1 MKYILFF
8 YILLSGFFCL
18 NAQNTE
24 NWELVKE
31 KEGIKIYA
39 RKVNNSPFDELLGIY
54 ITNTRLSSIVSLLKD
69 YNNQPNWVFA
79 NVETSLLNAPNNFE
93 WYYYMKTDAPWPVA
107 DRDIII
113 HAVLT
118 QDSLSHTIHVNV
130 KGIPQ
135 YLKVN
140 KGIVRLPYLK
150 SSWEFIPIS
159 ADKTMIRLQ
168 ILTDIGGEVPAW
180 LVNMVKEKAPLNT
193 LMLMREELKK
203 DKYKN
208 ARLPYIKEKF

>member
-8 YILLSGFFCL
+8 YILLSGFYCL
-18 NAQNTE
+18 NAQE
-24 NWELVKE
+24 AGNWELVKE

-39 RKVNNSPFDELLGIY
+39 RKVDNSPFDELLGTY
-54 ITNTRLSSIVSLLKD
+54 IADVGLSSIVSLLKD

-79 NVETSLLNAPNNFE
+79 NVETRLLAAPNNFE

-118 QDSLSHTIHVNV
+118 QDTLTQIVHINV
-130 KGIPQ
+130 QGLPK
-135 YLKVN
+135 YLQIN
-140 KGIVRLPYLK
+140 EGIVRIPYLK
-150 SSWEFIPIS
+150 SSWEFIPINK
-159 ADKTMIRLQ
+159 DKVLVKLQ

-180 LVNMVKEKAPLNT
+180 IVNMVKEKGPLNT
-193 LMLMREELKK
+193 LLFMRKELKK
-203 DKYKN
+203 DQYKN

>member
-8 YILLSGFFCL
+8 YILLSGFYCL
-18 NAQNTE
+18 NAQKAG

-39 RKVNNSPFDELLGIY
+39 RKVDNSPFDELLGTY
-54 ITNTRLSSIVSLLKD
+54 IADVGLSSIVSLLKD

-79 NVETSLLNAPNNFE
+79 NVETRLLAAPNNFE

-118 QDSLSHTIHVNV
+118 QDTLTQIVHINV
-130 KGIPQ
+130 QGLPK
-135 YLKVN
+135 YLQIN
-140 KGIVRLPYLK
+140 EGIVRIPYLK
-150 SSWEFIPIS
+150 SSWEFIPINK
-159 ADKTMIRLQ
+159 DKVLVKLQ

-180 LVNMVKEKAPLNT
+180 IVNMVKEKGPLNT
-193 LMLMREELKK
+193 LLFMRKELKK
-203 DKYKN
+203 DQYKN

>member
-1 MKYILFF
+1 MKYFLFF
-8 YILLSGFFCL
+8 YIFLSSL
-18 NAQNTE
+18 YILKAQE
-24 NWELVKE
+24 AGKWGLVKE

-39 RKVNNSPFDELLGIY
+39 RKVSNSPFDELLGTY
-54 ITNTRLSSIVSLLKD
+54 IADVSLSSIISLLKD

-79 NVETSLLNAPNNFE
+79 NVETRLLAAPNNFE

-118 QDSLSHTIHVNV
+118 QDTLTHVIHINV
-130 KGIPQ
+130 QGLPK
-135 YLKVN
+135 YLQKN
-140 KGIVRLPYLK
+140 EGIVRIPYLK
-150 SSWEFIPIS
+150 SSWEFIPIN
-159 ADKTMIRLQ
+159 KNKVLVKLQ

-180 LVNMVKEKAPLNT
+180 IVNMVKEKGPFNT
-193 LMLMREELKK
+193 LLFMREELKK
-203 DKYKN
+203 DQYKN

>member
-8 YILLSGFFCL
+8 YILLPGFYRL
-18 NAQNTE
+18 NAQE
-24 NWELVKE
+24 ASNWELVKE

-39 RKVNNSPFDELLGIY
+39 RKVNNSPFDELLGTY
-54 ITNTRLSSIVSLLKD
+54 IADVSLSSIVSLLKD

-79 NVETSLLNAPNNFE
+79 NVETRLLAAPNNFE

-118 QDSLSHTIHVNV
+118 QDTLTHTVHINV
-130 KGIPQ
+130 QGLPK
-135 YLKVN
+135 YLQIN
-140 KGIVRLPYLK
+140 EGIVRIPYLR
-150 SSWEFIPIS
+150 SSWEFIPI
-159 ADKTMIRLQ
+159 KENKVLVKLQ

-180 LVNMVKEKAPLNT
+180 IVNMVKEKAPLNT
-193 LMLMREELKK
+193 LMLMRKELKK
-203 DKYKN
+203 NQYKN